1 MADDPIPADA
11 AHAMHTVTRY
21 PHQNPADIVGGHR
34 QDSTARGRFGRDV
47 PGVAPD
53 DVQMAD
59 ARTTMQT
66 DDALEGAENV
76 GYVIDPDAVA
86 AAIIDRLMAGRT
98 LPRRAK
104 DA

>member
-11 AHAMHTVTRY
+11 AHAMRTVTRY
-21 PHQNPADIVGGHR
+21 EAHRADSVGGDKQSR
-34 QDSTARGRFGRDV
+34 AARGRFGRDV
-47 PGVAPD
+47 PGLAPD

-66 DDALEGAENV
+66 DDAPERVEAI
-76 GYVIDPDAVA
+76 GYQVDPHAVA
-86 AAIIDRLMAGRT
+86 AAIVDRLMAGRM
-98 LPRRAK
+98 LPAHAD